1 MMKSFNGITD
11 SRYGTMIYNTNDY
24 VIGRS
29 IKEYGEWCQGEIEL
43 LKEII
48 TPGMTVIDAGA
59 NIGTH
64 SLAFSSMVGS
74 KGKVLAFEPQRH
86 IFHIL
91 AGNVAINSIQNI
103 WCYYNAVSDEHV
115 IMKVKQLDFEAS
127 YNFGALQL
135 EEGVNPVNYE
145 EVPAIFI
152 DELPITSCGLI
163 KADVEGMEE
172 KVLRGAVQTIEK
184 NRPFLY
190 VENERPEKS
199 ESLISYIK
207 SLDYQIYWHCKPAF
221 NPINFKENKNDVL
234 GGYVPINLFCIP
246 KESSFDASGYKE
258 LVKG

>member
-1 MMKSFNGITD
+1 MKNINGITD
-11 SRYGTMIYNTNDY
+11 SRYGNMIYNINDY
-24 VIGRS
+24 VIGKS
-29 IKEYGEWCQGEIEL
+29 IKEYGEWCQGEIDI
-43 LKEII
+43 LKEVIK
-48 TPGMTVIDAGA
+48 PGMTVLDAGA

-64 SLAFSSMVGS
+64 ALAFSYLVGS

-86 IFHIL
+86 IFYIL

-103 WCYYNAVSDEHV
+103 WCYYNAVSDERV
-115 IMKVKQLDFEAS
+115 TIKVKQLDFEAS

-135 EEGVNPVNYE
+135 EDGANIEIYE
-145 EVPAIFI
+145 EVPSVLI
-152 DELPITSCGLI
+152 DDLTLNSCGLI

-172 KVLRGAVQTIEK
+172 KVLHGATQTIEK
-184 NRPFLY
+184 FRPFLY

-199 ESLISYIK
+199 ESLISYIQ

-221 NPINFKENKNDVL
+221 NPYNFKENKNDVL

-246 KESSFDASGYKE
+246 RESSFDASKYIE